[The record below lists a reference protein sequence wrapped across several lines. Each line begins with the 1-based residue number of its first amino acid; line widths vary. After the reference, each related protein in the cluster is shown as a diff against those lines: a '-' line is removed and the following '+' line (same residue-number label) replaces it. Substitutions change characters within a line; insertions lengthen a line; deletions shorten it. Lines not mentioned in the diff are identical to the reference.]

1 MRVLLIGLGRW
12 GQKHLR
18 VLGELGAEVWVA
30 DHSEARRRDAV
41 LAGVPAD
48 RVVGDAERA
57 LPHVDAVD
65 VVTPA
70 DSHLA
75 LARAA
80 LEAGRDCFVEKPVT
94 RTVAEGEILR
104 DVARRTGRLVQV
116 GHVFRFHPVADVLRE
131 HLAGGT
137 LGSIRYCA
145 GRFAGFKRPRPDV
158 GVTHGD
164 AVHYYDLFAHLL
176 ACEATAVTATVRDFL
191 GRGLDDLSCATV
203 EYGPVPVFVEAGY
216 FAPGIQRDCVIV
228 GTEATLVADFG
239 ASVVHRYA
247 NRHVP
252 AAAGGWQAPEGAVET
267 LKAGGAEPLRR
278 EMEAF
283 LCAVTTRTAPP
294 VDLNAGLEA
303 VRVAEAVQRSAGLGR
318 RVEIAR

>member
-1 MRVLLIGLGRW
+1 VLLVGLGR
-12 GQKHLR
+12 GGEKHLR
-18 VLGELGAEVWVA
+18 VLGELGVALWVA
-30 DHSEARRRDAV
+30 EPLEARRLEAV
-41 LAGVPAD
+41 RAGVPAE
-48 RVVGDAERA
+48 RVVADAERA

-65 VVTPA
+65 IVTPA
-70 DSHLA
+70 DSHLR

-94 RTVAEGEILR
+94 RTVAEGEMLC

-131 HLAGGT
+131 QLADGGI
-137 LGSIRYCA
+137 GAVRYCA
-145 GRFAGFKRPRPDV
+145 GRFSGFKSPRRDA
-158 GVTHGD
+158 GVTLSD

-176 ACEATAVTATVRDFL
+176 GCEATAATAAVRDLL

-203 EYGPVPVFVEAGY
+203 EYGPVPALVEAGY
-216 FAPGIQRDCVIV
+216 FAPIPQRECVIV
-228 GTEATLVADFG
+228 GTEATLMADFG
-239 ASVVHRYA
+239 ASVVHRFA

-252 AAAGGWQAPEGAVET
+252 SSVGGWHAATGVGET

-278 EMEAF
+278 ELEAF
-283 LCAVTTRTAPP
+283 IDAVASRSRPP
-294 VDLNAGLEA
+294 VDLAAGVEA
-303 VRVAEAVQRSAGLGR
+303 VRVAEAVQESARSGR